1 MDRNS
6 PKSLRQHLD
15 NKYLLPLVTFLCIL
29 VFIVLRALSSSS
41 SFVSVLSA
49 MYFFSCNACFFSQ
62 LGKEMC
68 HVLYSQKMMLTLN
81 YFL

>member
-6 PKSLRQHLD
+6 PKSLGQHLD
-15 NKYLLPLVTFLCIL
+15 NEYLLPLLTFLCIL
-29 VFIVLRALSSSS
+29 VFTVLRALSSSS

-49 MYFFSCNACFFSQ
+49 MYVFSCNAYFSQ
-62 LGKEMC
+62 LGKGMG
-68 HVLYSQKMMLTLN
+68 HVLYSQKIMLTLN